1 MNFSHP
7 NCENDSSDIS
17 SDNNDAVNNTTTT
30 SVVAPPSSDQL
41 VKSPPSSPS
50 ANAATPATTAAEH
63 ERERQT
69 LLLMLLAQVCSLHD
83 ATPRTFVVHVLAL
96 FERGILDTNSIRFLF
111 DLGLVPR
118 GYNEQFSGCFDEVAL
133 NDSAGDK
140 KEQEGCEECNDSN
153 DGGGGTNFS
162 AQSAV
167 QAAAAAA
174 ASAIVPY
181 EANNQHPWMRHFP
194 APPPPP
200 PLHRNAKKQQQNNN
214 NTMATRQSQASAI
227 RRHLA
232 HQESIDSSSA
242 HSSVFG
248 SANAGFIPGL
258 TTSAAANASTTSNA
272 TTNNDSNSNGWSHQK
287 NSSSTSKNTLLSVDE
302 SFHTPFYHQNNNS
315 EEERQPHDQF
325 DNSKNK
331 HATSTQQLATNNNN
345 NNTNIPTSTTSWSVE
360 HHPLSLSRYQRE
372 FHQLSL
378 LATGS
383 FGSVYHAIHKL
394 EHKPYA
400 VKRVTFS
407 TTGYY
412 ANTLALV
419 IREVRCL
426 AQLDHSNCVRYYT
439 SWLEPSWMTG
449 DSQHD
454 NKILSEDNDD
464 EDIEQSEDD
473 IAAAAAGGGGGG
485 PKLLPHI
492 ERVVNEINNST
503 GEIPLSMQRLEAIL
517 YDGDKDGNNT
527 DDGFEW
533 DPVSSTNLPSHQ
545 TTTNNQASVY
555 SYGSGVVDGDDDDDN
570 SDVSDW
576 TQDMNGSS
584 SCEFHRQG
592 SLEIVPADHQHK
604 AAAAAATTAAPYK
617 YQICLFI
624 QMQLCHPTTLA
635 DWIKQRNQNCAQFGS
650 EERQARARPAFE
662 AFRHIVNGLAHVHSK
677 GIIHRDCKPANIFAS
692 DDGTWMI
699 GDFGL
704 SKMMRDAQQGG
715 GVDLDPH
722 NNGIILPNGYSN
734 GGGAQQHTAGVGTA
748 SYAAPEQIT
757 RKNYGPAVDVFSLG
771 LILLELFS
779 NFTSEHERAVAFH
792 DCRYHGELAPWMK
805 RIYPDVASLVLA
817 CTQKD
822 WTLRP
827 TASEILS
834 ASAFQDGLSGVEIY
848 RAELKALNQEQIR
861 KDDLIQS
868 QNDVIQSQN
877 FELAEKDELIQQ
889 LKLRLENA
897 GISSDS
903 DEGTDSESSKNDY

>member
-1 MNFSHP
+1 MNSHS
-7 NCENDSSDIS
+7 NYESDSSSNND
-17 SDNNDAVNNTTTT
+17 DNNHDANLHART
-30 SVVAPPSSDQL
+30 SASQTSEEL
-41 VKSPPSSPS
+41 IISPPSSPS
-50 ANAATPATTAAEH
+50 ATTTAAAEH
-63 ERERQT
+63 ERQT

-96 FERGILDTNSIRFLF
+96 FERGILDSNSIRFLF

-118 GYNEQFSGCFDEVAL
+118 GYSEQFSGCFEEASSVTN
-133 NDSAGDK
+133 NDTTGE
-140 KEQEGCEECNDSN
+140 KEQAANN
-153 DGGGGTNFS
+153 
-162 AQSAV
+162 
-167 QAAAAAA
+167 AAAS

-181 EANNQHPWMRHFP
+181 AANNTHQQQQQHAWMRQFP
-194 APPPPP
+194 SP
-200 PLHRNAKKQQQNNN
+200 PLLHNNTNQNTTNKQQQQPSN

-227 RRHLA
+227 RRQLA
-232 HQESIDSSSA
+232 HQESIDTSSA
-242 HSSVFG
+242 HSTVFG
-248 SANAGFIPGL
+248 SANAGFIPGI
-258 TTSAAANASTTSNA
+258 TSAATTTS
-272 TTNNDSNSNGWSHQK
+272 T
-287 NSSSTSKNTLLSVDE
+287 VDE
-302 SFHTPFYHQNNNS
+302 SFHTPFYENNNS
-315 EEERQPHDQF
+315 DEERRLSQDQF
-325 DNSKNK
+325 QNNS
-331 HATSTQQLATNNNN
+331 ATHTQQQLSTNNNN
-345 NNTNIPTSTTSWSVE
+345 NNNIPTTSWSVE

-426 AQLDHSNCVRYYT
+426 AQLDHKNCVRYYT

-449 DSQHD
+449 DQQYD
-454 NKILSEDNDD
+454 NKMMGEEGEEED
-464 EDIEQSEDD
+464 EEQSMDDD
-473 IAAAAAGGGGGG
+473 IIADG

-492 ERVVNEINNST
+492 ERVVNEINST
-503 GEIPLSMQRLEAIL
+503 GEVPHSVQRLEAIL
-517 YDGDKDGNNT
+517 YGNNKDGTPNTT

-533 DPVSSTNLPSHQ
+533 DDPVSSTHLHQRNNGLPSHK
-545 TTTNNQASVY
+545 TTTTNQASVY
-555 SYGSGVVDGDDDDDN
+555 SYGSDVDDDD

-576 TQDMNGSS
+576 TNDMNGTTANSS
-584 SCEFHRQG
+584 SFEFHRQS
-592 SLEIVPADHQHK
+592 SLELVPADQHK
-604 AAAAAATTAAPYK
+604 ASAAAAAAAPYK

-635 DWIKQRNQNCAQFGS
+635 DWIKQRNHNCTQFGA

-662 AFRHIVNGLAHVHSK
+662 AFRQIVNGLAHVHSK
-677 GIIHRDCKPANIFAS
+677 GIIHRDLKPANIFAS

-704 SKMMRDAQQGG
+704 SKMMRDAQG
-715 GVDLDPH
+715 GVDIDPH
-722 NNGIILPNGYSN
+722 NNGIILPNNGYSN
-734 GGGAQQHTAGVGTA
+734 VGAHHTAGVGTA

-757 RKNYGPAVDVFSLG
+757 RKNYGPAVDIFSLG

-792 DCRYHGELAPWMK
+792 DCRYHGELAPWMT

-822 WTLRP
+822 WTQRP

-834 ASAFQDGLSGVEIY
+834 ASAFQEGLSGVEIY
-848 RAELKALNQEQIR
+848 RAELTALNQELIR

-897 GISSDS
+897 GISIENGFDEESD
-903 DEGTDSESSKNDY
+903 TESSKNDY

>member
-1 MNFSHP
+1 MKSPLTNYES
-7 NCENDSSDIS
+7 DSSS
-17 SDNNDAVNNTTTT
+17 NSNDNNDA
-30 SVVAPPSSDQL
+30 APPPPRSSL
-41 VKSPPSSPS
+41 PAELIKSPPSSPS
-50 ANAATPATTAAEH
+50 ATASTTAAAAAEH
-63 ERERQT
+63 ERQT

-96 FERGILDTNSIRFLF
+96 FERGILDSNSIRFLF

-118 GYNEQFSGCFDEVAL
+118 GYSEQFSGCFDDTTSGE
-133 NDSAGDK
+133 S
-140 KEQEGCEECNDSN
+140 EGGCDECNSN
-153 DGGGGTNFS
+153 NNHDDESDNNV
-162 AQSAV
+162 AQS
-167 QAAAAAA
+167 AAAAAA
-174 ASAIVPY
+174 VSAIVPY
-181 EANNQHPWMRHFP
+181 AANNPQQHLFMRHL
-194 APPPPP
+194 PPPPP
-200 PLHRNAKKQQQNNN
+200 IHDSSNNSIKQQ
-214 NTMATRQSQASAI
+214 TAMATRQSQASAI

-242 HSSVFG
+242 RSSVFG
-248 SANAGFIPGL
+248 SANAGFIPGI
-258 TTSAAANASTTSNA
+258 TSAAAGAGASSTTSSFTA
-272 TTNNDSNSNGWSHQK
+272 NNNSNDNGWTRK
-287 NSSSTSKNTLLSVDE
+287 NSSSATSKNTLLSVDE
-302 SFHTPFYHQNNNS
+302 SFHTPFYQTNNS
-315 EEERQPHDQF
+315 EEQQSHDQF
-325 DNSKNK
+325 DDNNKNNNTVR
-331 HATSTQQLATNNNN
+331 HTQQLSTNNN
-345 NNTNIPTSTTSWSVE
+345 TIPSTTSWSVE
-360 HHPLSLSRYQRE
+360 NHPLSLSRYQRE

-426 AQLDHSNCVRYYT
+426 AQLDHKNCVRYYT

-449 DSQHD
+449 GDQHTD
-454 NKILSEDNDD
+454 DKIMGED
-464 EDIEQSEDD
+464 EDEPSDD
-473 IAAAAAGGGGGG
+473 DRIGGDGRTSR

-503 GEIPLSMQRLEAIL
+503 GEIPSMQRLESIL
-517 YDGDKDGNNT
+517 YGDKDGNS

-533 DPVSSTNLPSHQ
+533 DPVSSTQLQRHDELPSHRTATNQ
-545 TTTNNQASVY
+545 TSVY
-555 SYGSGVVDGDDDDDN
+555 SYGSGVDDGDDD

-576 TQDMNGSS
+576 TQDMNGSNS
-584 SCEFHRQG
+584 SGFGFQRQG
-592 SLEIVPADHQHK
+592 SLELVPADQHK
-604 AAAAAATTAAPYK
+604 ANSAAAAPYK

-635 DWIKQRNQNCAQFGS
+635 DWIKERNNNCTQFGA
-650 EERQARARPAFE
+650 EERQVRARPAFE
-662 AFRHIVNGLAHVHSK
+662 IFRQIVNGLAHVHSK
-677 GIIHRDCKPANIFAS
+677 GIIHRDLKPANIFAS

-704 SKMMRDAQQGG
+704 SKMMRDAQG
-715 GVDLDPH
+715 GVDLDLH

-734 GGGAQQHTAGVGTA
+734 GGAQHTAGVGTA

-757 RKNYGPAVDVFSLG
+757 RKNYGPAVDIFSLG

-792 DCRYHGELAPWMK
+792 DCRYHGELAPWMA
-805 RIYPDVASLVLA
+805 RTYPDVSSLVLA

-822 WTLRP
+822 WTQRP

-834 ASAFQDGLSGVEIY
+834 ASVFQEGLSGVEIY
-848 RAELKALNQEQIR
+848 RAELKALNQELVK

-889 LKLRLENA
+889 LMLRLENA
-897 GISSDS
+897 GISSNCVV
-903 DEGTDSESSKNDY
+903 DEADSESSKH